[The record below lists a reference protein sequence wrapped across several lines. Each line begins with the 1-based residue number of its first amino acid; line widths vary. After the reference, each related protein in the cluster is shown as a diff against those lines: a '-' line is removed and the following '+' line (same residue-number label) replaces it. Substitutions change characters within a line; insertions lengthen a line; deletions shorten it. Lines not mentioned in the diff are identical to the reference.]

1 MGNNLPTVVDPTI
14 PVTVLLL
21 TSCTPRMVLRCG
33 SRRPVCLLA
42 DVLGPGHP
50 SRGVTGGECV
60 GHPSH
65 CSLALPSPSL
75 DGWGSCCKHASIKLG
90 IRVVSS
96 SAHLAGCVV

>member
-1 MGNNLPTVVDPTI
+1 MGNDLPTVVDPTI
-14 PVTVLLL
+14 PVTVLPL

-42 DVLGPGHP
+42 DVLEGQVTRAEESQGASVLGIPPTTSLPFLHLP
-50 SRGVTGGECV
+50 WMDGVRAAG
-60 GHPSH
+60 
-65 CSLALPSPSL
+65 
-75 DGWGSCCKHASIKLG
+75 IKLG